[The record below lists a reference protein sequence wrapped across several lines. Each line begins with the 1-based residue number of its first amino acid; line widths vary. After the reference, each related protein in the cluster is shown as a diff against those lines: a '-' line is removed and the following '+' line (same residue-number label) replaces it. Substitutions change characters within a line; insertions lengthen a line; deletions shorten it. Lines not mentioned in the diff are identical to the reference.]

1 MQGFIKVWSLRFLW
15 YAVLLVTS
23 LGAQVAL
30 PDLFAMFCTPSPFVE
45 FLNQAE
51 GLALPLN
58 TPVLKPNEGE
68 LSE

>member
-1 MQGFIKVWSLRFLW
+1 MQGFIKLWSLRFAW

-30 PDLFAMFCTPSPFVE
+30 PDLFVMFCTPSPFAE
-45 FLNQAE
+45 FLNQTE

-58 TPVLKPNEGE
+58 HPVVPHSNK
-68 LSE
+68 SK